1 MYQYIKAIQTNRV
14 AYGLIHNILVLSGDV
29 FYPHPNVHSFC
40 KLLGRYFDANASR
53 ILIGAKT
60 MPYSMYTHN
69 LVSLTQHMNGVT
81 RTTKAA
87 LIHFSIFFLLQVVV
101 MN

>member
-1 MYQYIKAIQTNRV
+1 MYQYIKAIQTKRI
-14 AYGLIHNILVLSGDV
+14 AYGLIFNILVLSRNV
-29 FYPHPNVHSFC
+29 FYPHPNVQSFC
-40 KLLGRYFDANASR
+40 KLLGRYFDANAFR

-69 LVSLTQHMNGVT
+69 LVLLTQHMNGVT

-87 LIHFSIFFLLQVVV
+87 LIHFSIFFVV